1 MSLSELTEQQLWE
14 EYTRTKTQVVR
25 NELVKRYIH
34 FVGYLVGRIVSQLPT
49 GLTKDDLIQ
58 FGICGLI
65 EAIER
70 FDPKQGAK
78 FETYASIR
86 IQGSIKDQI
95 RYYGKYSGGLSRS
108 AMAKSKMIDEAI
120 KKLEKKLSR
129 HPQSKE
135 VADELNISLDEYSK
149 LLSEIGVG
157 VQISLDDM
165 VGTGDNLSVVQVIKN
180 ESSTVPEEE
189 YLNLE
194 NNELLA
200 EAINDLPDKERLV
213 IIYYYYEEL
222 TLKEIGHIL
231 NLSEGRISQLHGEAM
246 KKLKIK
252 LQGE

>member
-1 MSLSELTEQQLWE
+1 VSLSELTEQQLWD
-14 EYTRTKTQVVR
+14 EYMKTKSPSVR

-34 FVGYLVGRIVSQLPT
+34 FVGYLVGRIINQPQT

-58 FGICGLI
+58 FGVCGLI
-65 EAIER
+65 DAIER

-86 IQGSIKDQI
+86 IQGSIRDQI

-108 AMAKSKMIDEAI
+108 AMSKSKMIDEAV
-120 KKLEKKLSR
+120 KKLEKKLAR
-129 HPQSKE
+129 HPSSKE
-135 VADELNISLDEYSK
+135 VADELNVTMDEYTK

-157 VQISLDDM
+157 IQISLDDM

-180 ESSTVPEEE
+180 ESSVIPEEE
-189 YLNLE
+189 YLHSE

-200 EAINDLPDKERLV
+200 EAINDLPEKERLV